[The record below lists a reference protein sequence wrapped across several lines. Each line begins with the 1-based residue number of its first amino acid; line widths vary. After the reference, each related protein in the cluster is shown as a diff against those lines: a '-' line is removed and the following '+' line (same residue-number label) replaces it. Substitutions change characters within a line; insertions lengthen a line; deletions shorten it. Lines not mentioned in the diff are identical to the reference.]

1 MGKTIGNGKPAI
13 SVSNSYV
20 SSYSLGLG
28 SSRGFGF
35 SNIINLILILRL
47 I

>member
-20 SSYSLGLG
+20 SSYSLDL
-28 SSRGFGF
+28 GF
-35 SNIINLILILRL
+35 SNIINLILILTL